1 MRERDFIS
9 PSRLLVQWWSFAEH
23 IKPEIID
30 SDQGTLYTCS
40 LWVYPMKELK
50 ISLNKDG

>member
-1 MRERDFIS
+1 MYFTIEAVSAVVALGR
-9 PSRLLVQWWSFAEH
+9 SFPEH

-30 SDQGTLYTCS
+30 SDQGTFYTCS

-50 ISLNKDG
+50 ISINKDG